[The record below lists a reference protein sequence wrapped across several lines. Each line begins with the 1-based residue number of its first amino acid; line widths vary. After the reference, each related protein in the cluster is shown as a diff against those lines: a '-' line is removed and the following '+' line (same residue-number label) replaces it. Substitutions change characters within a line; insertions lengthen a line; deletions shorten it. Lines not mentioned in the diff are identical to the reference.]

1 MGLFIANGE
10 GLLTPPQVISN
21 EVLSRHNV
29 YGVTFNG
36 ISSKGKPLYN
46 AIDQKWIPATPTDP
60 GVDTWKDIAPF
71 NVKKCITDYDATEAS
86 KRKVLAYEEDNNYDT
101 LKADKT

>member
-1 MGLFIANGE
+1 MQTEKVFLP
-10 GLLTPPQVISN
+10 PPQVISN

-46 AIDQKWIPATPTDP
+46 AIDQKWVPATPTDP
-60 GVDTWKDIAPF
+60 GVDTWKDLWNMGKFPDIV
-71 NVKKCITDYDATEAS
+71 NEY
-86 KRKVLAYEEDNNYDT
+86 LDT
-101 LKADKT
+101 